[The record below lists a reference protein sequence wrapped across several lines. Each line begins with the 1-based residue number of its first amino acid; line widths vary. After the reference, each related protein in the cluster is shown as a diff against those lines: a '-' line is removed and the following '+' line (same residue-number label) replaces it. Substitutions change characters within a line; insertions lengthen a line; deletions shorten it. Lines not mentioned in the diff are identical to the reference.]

1 MIRFLHTICTTDIHI
16 PPPLCTQT
24 CLFPFTHRGYNVT
37 NCVDVAGVA
46 ACPTPYGWQA
56 CSDSYEVR

>member
-1 MIRFLHTICTTDIHI
+1 MY
-16 PPPLCTQT
+16 PPAPQP

-56 CSDSYEVR
+56 CGDSYEVRWVMRGWTICG